1 VPNSELPVKRH
12 GDSLLNVVQA
22 DIVIAQ
28 SAQKGEVSR
37 EDVNEEVSEEQYS
50 SKQANSKP

>member
-1 VPNSELPVKRH
+1 MTVKRH
-12 GDSLLNVVQA
+12 GDSLLNMVQP
-22 DIVIAQ
+22 DLVIAQ
-28 SAQKGEVSR
+28 SAQKGKVSR